1 MEALLLSISAYKE
14 EIPLKKL
21 SFTDFVADKYKP
33 RKFDPVWLKGN
44 IFFSKPH
51 SDTKCDKLHVTMI

>member
-33 RKFDPVWLKGN
+33 RKVDPVWLKGN
-44 IFFSKPH
+44 IFSLNH
-51 SDTKCDKLHVTMI
+51 IVTQNLTNCM